1 MARYNVHGGH
11 NRHVPGITSY
21 LDEVTEDRKISKEL
35 QRFLSAEG
43 HTVHDCTD
51 DSARTQNGNLSNI
64 VKKCNK
70 NTVDLNMS
78 IHLNGCKKAKKDG
91 KVKGVEVWVSSMSSK
106 AVPYAKR
113 VCAEMAKLG
122 FTNRG
127 VKGCKENNRSLA
139 VIRRTNDPAML
150 IEVCFADDKDDIL
163 LYKKLGYKTVAKAIA
178 EGLIGKKIEEK
189 PAAKK
194 AADKSFKVKTKQA
207 LNIYKSPGKDYT
219 GKKAP
224 ESVYTIAETKT
235 VEKMPYGRLKSGE
248 GWIKISSKYAET
260 L

>member
-1 MARYNVHGGH
+1 M
-11 NRHVPGITSY
+11 
-21 LDEVTEDRKISKEL
+21 
-35 QRFLSAEG
+35 
-43 HTVHDCTD
+43 HDCTD

-91 KVKGVEVWVSSMSSK
+91 KVKGVEAWVSSMSSK

-178 EGLIGKKIEEK
+178 EGLIGKKIKEK

-219 GKKAP
+219 EKKAP
-224 ESVYTIAETKT
+224 ESVYTITETKT

>member
-11 NRHVPGITSY
+11 NRHVPGIISY

-35 QRFLSAEG
+35 QRLLSAEG

-150 IEVCFADDKDDIL
+150 IEVCFADDRDDIL

-178 EGLIGKKIEEK
+178 EGVLNRKLSSK
-189 PAAKK
+189 AKT
-194 AADKSFKVKTKQA
+194 ASTNFKVKLKRSLVIWSSPTSGATKE
-207 LNIYKSPGKDYT
+207 GKIAKGD
-219 GKKAP
+219 
-224 ESVYTIAETKT
+224 VYTIKKVTYKGN
-235 VEKMPYGRLKSGE
+235 MPYGKLLSGA
-248 GWIKISSKYAET
+248 GWIKIHTKYVDRV
-260 L
+260 